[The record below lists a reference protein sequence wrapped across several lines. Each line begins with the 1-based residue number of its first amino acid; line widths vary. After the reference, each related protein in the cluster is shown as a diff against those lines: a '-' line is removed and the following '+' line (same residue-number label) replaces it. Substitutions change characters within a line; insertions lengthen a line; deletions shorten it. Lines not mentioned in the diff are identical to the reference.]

1 MRKSQNVKVKD
12 AGVTVGRIAG
22 RISCLGLVGLGLLA
36 INPACESVNALTAE
50 ELANGSLTSAV
61 NISFAPTSG
70 NTTLSPTNAAGASG
84 LISVLANVG
93 VTNSG
98 GYSVYLGSS
107 DTNLVGVRNKDV
119 TIPGVSGEVSF
130 ENLQDNTWGYTV
142 AEGASIPESATYK
155 AVSKGQGDTIFTNNS
170 SRIGSENKT
179 FALGFAAKIDNSL
192 PADTY
197 QNQVTLSIVSSPY
210 QLTLMD
216 IDDMQ
221 EMTSAVCENTPQL
234 ATKQLRDARDGK
246 YYWVTKL
253 ADNRCWM
260 TQNLDLDLSTNVALT
275 PEDSDVTASWMPEYT
290 TASTV
295 DGNTIS
301 SSSTGQSS
309 WSLGN
314 FRITNPTE
322 SNDCGGGKAS
332 VADCPSQFTTYTTPA
347 LPNKDE
353 NAHYILGNYYQWN
366 AATAG
371 TGGAI
376 TDGQATSSI
385 CPKGW
390 RLPTSTASGE
400 FQALITASFISTN
413 VAKLT
418 SAPYFFVRGG
428 YVTQSAST
436 LFNGAGDRGIYWSS
450 TPRPDGTN
458 AYRLYFENVSS
469 INPSGSY
476 SRGYGF
482 SVRCIAR

>member
-1 MRKSQNVKVKD
+1 M
-12 AGVTVGRIAG
+12 
-22 RISCLGLVGLGLLA
+22 
-36 INPACESVNALTAE
+36 
-50 ELANGSLTSAV
+50 
-61 NISFAPTSG
+61 
-70 NTTLSPTNAAGASG
+70 
-84 LISVLANVG
+84 
-93 VTNSG
+93 
-98 GYSVYLGSS
+98 
-107 DTNLVGVRNKDV
+107 
-119 TIPGVSGEVSF
+119 
-130 ENLQDNTWGYTV
+130 
-142 AEGASIPESATYK
+142 
-155 AVSKGQGDTIFTNNS
+155 
-170 SRIGSENKT
+170 
-179 FALGFAAKIDNSL
+179 
-192 PADTY
+192 
-197 QNQVTLSIVSSPY
+197 
-210 QLTLMD
+210 
-216 IDDMQ
+216 
-221 EMTSAVCENTPQL
+221 
-234 ATKQLRDARDGK
+234 
-246 YYWVTKL
+246 
-253 ADNRCWM
+253 
-260 TQNLDLDLSTNVALT
+260 
-275 PEDSDVTASWMPEYT
+275 
-290 TASTV
+290 
-295 DGNTIS
+295 
-301 SSSTGQSS
+301 